1 LEDIMKTVKLT
12 LIERVLGKKGVKAAR
27 KENYIPVEIY
37 GKSLEKNISG
47 SIARKEFV
55 KALNSQMGT
64 NVILELEHNGKIIKT
79 IPHNLQIH
87 PVKTMVMHADLLA
100 VEDNE
105 DVFVTVPV
113 VRKGR
118 SLAEI
123 AGGRVFQV
131 VKEIKVTCKPDLM
144 PASIEVD
151 IEKNEIGDRI
161 KISELPYPEG
171 VSPVF
176 AQDTPVIVFN
186 KGRGQSLSDEEAE
199 EGAEETD
206 ATTAAEAEET
216 PATE

>member
-1 LEDIMKTVKLT
+1 METVKLT

-55 KALNSQMGT
+55 KALNSKRGT
-64 NVILELEHNGKIIKT
+64 NVVLELEHNGSTIKT
-79 IPHNLQIH
+79 IPHNLQMH
-87 PVKTMVMHADLLA
+87 PVKDMVIHADLLA
-100 VEDNE
+100 VKDDE

-131 VKEIKVTCKPDLM
+131 VKEIKVVCKPDKM
-144 PASIEVD
+144 PASIEID
-151 IEKNEIGDRI
+151 ISQNEIGDRI
-161 KISELPYPEG
+161 PISALPYPEG
-171 VSPVF
+171 VAPVF
-176 AQDTPVIVFN
+176 RQDTPVIVFN

-199 EGAEETD
+199 EGADGAEGTD
-206 ATTAAEAEET
+206 AAAAPGTEET
-216 PATE
+216 PAATE